1 MKKYYKYIDV
11 LRVIACLFVLLYHLG
26 LSKGGYLAVCTFFVM
41 SGYFTCKSLFKNEK
55 VSLKKYYKD
64 RFFKIYLPLFVVV
77 LLTIGVV
84 SLIPNV
90 SWFNLKPESTSALL
104 GYNNIWQVGASLDYF
119 SRHINSPFMHL
130 WYISILLQ
138 FDLVFPFI
146 FLILKKLGDKL
157 GKIAPVVITFLVS
170 IISTVYFYKVSLN
183 GSTMALY
190 YGTFTRM
197 FSIWFGVFL
206 GMVHHYYRPIIF
218 NNKKLS
224 KIIYFVYLVILIGM
238 FVTVGYDSKYFSVA
252 MILASLISMRLIS
265 YGTVDVNVKN
275 ETNFFGYVI
284 KKFSDISYLVY
295 LVQYPVIYLIQYSG
309 LEGFKKVSLIF
320 VLVIVISIILHIAL
334 DFKSSKYKKIRCLL
348 IILVGCFMIYGGLK
362 FAESKDHTSEMKALE
377 KELEENQKLVNE
389 NQENYQKELEKERE
403 DLDKILSELN
413 VDKDKLM
420 EVIKSFPII
429 GIGDSVMLGAINNLY
444 EAFPNGYFDAKV
456 SRTDYE
462 VDDILIDLKKKN
474 MLGEPIL
481 IHLGTNGDCNRS
493 CKLQIMKLTEGHEV
507 FWINTTN
514 LDYVN
519 EKLKKYESEFSN
531 LHIIDW
537 KSLSKGHDEYFY
549 SDGIHLNPVGR
560 KAYTEVILNELYN
573 YYMNDYKKKQDEA
586 IGKYEEELKSKITFY
601 GDTLLLSVF
610 QNFKSEF
617 SKSNFITR
625 DKFSYSDLMSLISES
640 IEKKEITNRV
650 VLMFDEDIKVSE
662 YKEIAKMLEG
672 KDLYV
677 ISVNNEIS
685 ELSKLENVKVIKLDV
700 KNNKDYLMADNKHLS
715 KTGKDELTKL
725 VSEVINN
732 E

>member
-1 MKKYYKYIDV
+1 
-11 LRVIACLFVLLYHLG
+11 
-26 LSKGGYLAVCTFFVM
+26 
-41 SGYFTCKSLFKNEK
+41 
-55 VSLKKYYKD
+55 
-64 RFFKIYLPLFVVV
+64 
-77 LLTIGVV
+77 
-84 SLIPNV
+84 
-90 SWFNLKPESTSALL
+90 
-104 GYNNIWQVGASLDYF
+104 
-119 SRHINSPFMHL
+119 
-130 WYISILLQ
+130 
-138 FDLVFPFI
+138 
-146 FLILKKLGDKL
+146 
-157 GKIAPVVITFLVS
+157 
-170 IISTVYFYKVSLN
+170 
-183 GSTMALY
+183 
-190 YGTFTRM
+190 
-197 FSIWFGVFL
+197 
-206 GMVHHYYRPIIF
+206 
-218 NNKKLS
+218 
-224 KIIYFVYLVILIGM
+224 
-238 FVTVGYDSKYFSVA
+238 
-252 MILASLISMRLIS
+252 
-265 YGTVDVNVKN
+265 
-275 ETNFFGYVI
+275 
-284 KKFSDISYLVY
+284 
-295 LVQYPVIYLIQYSG
+295 
-309 LEGFKKVSLIF
+309 
-320 VLVIVISIILHIAL
+320 
-334 DFKSSKYKKIRCLL
+334 
-348 IILVGCFMIYGGLK
+348 MIYGGLK

-377 KELEENQKLVNE
+377 KELEENKKLVNE

-403 DLDKILSELN
+403 DLDKILSELD

-573 YYMNDYKKKQDEA
+573 YYMNEYKKKQDEA
-586 IGKYEEELKSKITFY
+586 IGKYEEELKNKITFY

-625 DKFSYSDLMSLISES
+625 DKFNYSDLMSLISES

>member
-1 MKKYYKYIDV
+1 
-11 LRVIACLFVLLYHLG
+11 
-26 LSKGGYLAVCTFFVM
+26 
-41 SGYFTCKSLFKNEK
+41 
-55 VSLKKYYKD
+55 
-64 RFFKIYLPLFVVV
+64 
-77 LLTIGVV
+77 
-84 SLIPNV
+84 
-90 SWFNLKPESTSALL
+90 
-104 GYNNIWQVGASLDYF
+104 
-119 SRHINSPFMHL
+119 
-130 WYISILLQ
+130 
-138 FDLVFPFI
+138 
-146 FLILKKLGDKL
+146 
-157 GKIAPVVITFLVS
+157 
-170 IISTVYFYKVSLN
+170 
-183 GSTMALY
+183 
-190 YGTFTRM
+190 
-197 FSIWFGVFL
+197 
-206 GMVHHYYRPIIF
+206 
-218 NNKKLS
+218 
-224 KIIYFVYLVILIGM
+224 
-238 FVTVGYDSKYFSVA
+238 
-252 MILASLISMRLIS
+252 
-265 YGTVDVNVKN
+265 
-275 ETNFFGYVI
+275 
-284 KKFSDISYLVY
+284 
-295 LVQYPVIYLIQYSG
+295 
-309 LEGFKKVSLIF
+309 
-320 VLVIVISIILHIAL
+320 
-334 DFKSSKYKKIRCLL
+334 
-348 IILVGCFMIYGGLK
+348 
-362 FAESKDHTSEMKALE
+362 
-377 KELEENQKLVNE
+377 
-389 NQENYQKELEKERE
+389 
-403 DLDKILSELN
+403 
-413 VDKDKLM
+413 
-420 EVIKSFPII
+420 
-429 GIGDSVMLGAINNLY
+429 MLGAINNLY

-481 IHLGTNGDCNRS
+481 IHLGTNGDCSRS

-586 IGKYEEELKSKITFY
+586 IGKYEEEQKNKITFY

-640 IEKKEITNRV
+640 IEKKEITSRV

>member
-1 MKKYYKYIDV
+1 MKKYYKYIDF
-11 LRVIACLFVLLYHLG
+11 LRVLACLFVLLYHLG

-41 SGYFTCKSLFKNEK
+41 SGYFTCKSLFKGKEID
-55 VSLKKYYKD
+55 LKKYYKD

-77 LLTIGVV
+77 LVTIGVV

-104 GYNNIWQVGASLDYF
+104 GYNNFWQIEASLDYF

-146 FLILKKLGDKL
+146 FVILKKLGSKV
-157 GKIAPVVITFLVS
+157 GKFIPILLTF
-170 IISTVYFYKVSLN
+170 IISVLSTIYFYKCSLN
-183 GSTMALY
+183 GSSMALY

-197 FSIWFGVFL
+197 FSIWVGVFL
-206 GMVHHYYRPIIF
+206 GCVHHYYKPLIF
-218 NNKKLS
+218 SNKKVS
-224 KIIYFVYLVILIGM
+224 KVMYSIYLVMLISLFILI
-238 FVTVGYDSKYFSVA
+238 GYDSKYFSIG
-252 MILASLISMRLIS
+252 MILSTVLSMRLIS
-265 YGTVDVNVKN
+265 YGTIDVNTKN
-275 ETNFFGYVI
+275 ETDLFGYVI
-284 KKFSDISYLVY
+284 KKLSDISYLVY
-295 LVQYPVIYLIQYSG
+295 LVQYPVIYLMQYSG
-309 LEGFKKVSLIF
+309 YEGFKKVSLII
-320 VLVIVISIILHIAL
+320 VLVIVISSVLHITL
-334 DFKSSKYKKIRCLL
+334 NFKSHKFKLVRGLF
-348 IILVGCFMIYGGLK
+348 IIIVGSFMIYGGLK
-362 FAESKDHTSEMKALE
+362 YIESKDHTEEMKALQ

-389 NQENYQKELEKERE
+389 NQMNYKEELEKERE
-403 DLDKILSELN
+403 DLDKYLNEL
-413 VDKDKLM
+413 DLEGDKLK

-429 GIGDSVMLGAINNLY
+429 GIGDSVMLGAINNLN
-444 EAFPNGYFDAKV
+444 EMFPNGYFDAKV

-462 VDDILIDLKKKN
+462 VDDILIDLKNKN

-481 IHLGTNGDCNRS
+481 IHLGTNGDCSRS

-537 KSLSKGHDEYFY
+537 KSISSGHDEYFY

-560 KAYTEVILNELYN
+560 KAYAQMILDELYN
-573 YYMNDYKKKQDEA
+573 YYVSDYKKKKEEA
-586 IGKYEEELKSKITFY
+586 IGKYESELKNKITFY
-601 GDTLLLSVF
+601 GDTLLLNVF

-617 SKSNFITR
+617 SDSNFITR
-625 DKFSYSDLMSLISES
+625 DKFSYSDLKSMISES
-640 IEKKEITNRV
+640 VEKKEITNRV
-650 VLMFDEDIKVSE
+650 VFMFDEDIKVSE
-662 YKEIAKMLEG
+662 YKEIIKMLDG
-672 KDLYV
+672 KDVYV

-715 KTGKDELTKL
+715 KTGKDKLTEL

>member
-1 MKKYYKYIDV
+1 MK
-11 LRVIACLFVLLYHLG
+11 LH
-26 LSKGGYLAVCTFFVM
+26 T
-41 SGYFTCKSLFKNEK
+41 E
-55 VSLKKYYKD
+55 
-64 RFFKIYLPLFVVV
+64 
-77 LLTIGVV
+77 
-84 SLIPNV
+84 
-90 SWFNLKPESTSALL
+90 
-104 GYNNIWQVGASLDYF
+104 
-119 SRHINSPFMHL
+119 
-130 WYISILLQ
+130 
-138 FDLVFPFI
+138 
-146 FLILKKLGDKL
+146 
-157 GKIAPVVITFLVS
+157 
-170 IISTVYFYKVSLN
+170 
-183 GSTMALY
+183 
-190 YGTFTRM
+190 
-197 FSIWFGVFL
+197 
-206 GMVHHYYRPIIF
+206 
-218 NNKKLS
+218 NK
-224 KIIYFVYLVILIGM
+224 
-238 FVTVGYDSKYFSVA
+238 
-252 MILASLISMRLIS
+252 
-265 YGTVDVNVKN
+265 
-275 ETNFFGYVI
+275 
-284 KKFSDISYLVY
+284 
-295 LVQYPVIYLIQYSG
+295 
-309 LEGFKKVSLIF
+309 
-320 VLVIVISIILHIAL
+320 
-334 DFKSSKYKKIRCLL
+334 
-348 IILVGCFMIYGGLK
+348 
-362 FAESKDHTSEMKALE
+362 
-377 KELEENQKLVNE
+377 KLVNE

-403 DLDKILSELN
+403 DLDKILSELD

-481 IHLGTNGDCNRS
+481 IHLGTNGDCSRS

-573 YYMNDYKKKQDEA
+573 YYMNEYKKKQDEA

-640 IEKKEITNRV
+640 IEKKEITLSSFEVGDYNPDLPYITGEVEIPISSFVNELIEFLELLRKKYIETGDKRYWKE
-650 VLMFDEDIKVSE
+650 LIRWTPASWLQTRTYSMDYENALNMLRQRKTHKLTEWQDIFCKNLEDKLP
-662 YKEIAKMLEG
+662 YM
-672 KDLYV
+672 
-677 ISVNNEIS
+677 NEF
-685 ELSKLENVKVIKLDV
+685 LSN
-700 KNNKDYLMADNKHLS
+700 
-715 KTGKDELTKL
+715 
-725 VSEVINN
+725 
-732 E
+732 